1 MKPRTLVL
9 GGSFFLMWQTFV
21 IPIFYVSLGMGF
33 VTLFRLNPFDY
44 LQTLLLLSSLF
55 LSVALFANVQGIDS
69 SFVKKYKSRSIMVV
83 SVGLI
88 FKAALLG
95 LLAYFVTKDL
105 RVVLVATL
113 MSQIDPSFTNWA
125 QRMFKIKGRVAK
137 LTLVESTFDDP
148 ISTLLTIYIALP
160 IALAGKISFD
170 FYFFLL
176 LLNFLFVGVFL
187 YAKHKTRIHNSFLP
201 SALVVLGG
209 IFNVFLGVALSGL
222 FFRVKKVIFDEPI
235 NLITYASY
243 FIIGVFLPSAGVDMW
258 KGMIVALLL
267 VYVVRPLETLLFFRG
282 FTCMEKAIV
291 ATAEQKGIT
300 TLLLLLIVQP
310 QLNVLSIVLP
320 AMLLVNALFF
330 VNHYGLK
337 LITRT

>member
-1 MKPRTLVL
+1 
-9 GGSFFLMWQTFV
+9 MWQALAIPV
-21 IPIFYVSLGMGF
+21 IYVAMGAGF
-33 VTLFRLNPFDY
+33 VTLFKLNPFDY
-44 LQTLLLLSSLF
+44 LQTILLLSSLF
-55 LSVALFANVQGIDS
+55 LSVALFANVQGIDGE
-69 SFVKKYKSRSIMVV
+69 FIKKYKSRSITIV
-83 SVGLI
+83 SVGLV
-88 FKAALLG
+88 FKAAALG
-95 LLAYFVTKDL
+95 LLAYLITKDL

-125 QRMFKIKGRVAK
+125 QRMFKIKGRVAQ

-160 IALAGKISFD
+160 ISLAGKISLD

-176 LLNFLFVGVFL
+176 LLNLVFVGLFL
-187 YAKHKTRIHNSFLP
+187 YAKHKTKIHNSFLP

-243 FIIGVFLPSAGVDMW
+243 FIIGVFLPSAGIDLW
-258 KGMIVALLL
+258 KGLVVALLL
-267 VYVVRPLETLLFFRG
+267 VYVVRPFEALLFFRG
-282 FTCMEKAIV
+282 FSWVEKAVI

-310 QLNVLSIVLP
+310 QLNVLPIVLP
-320 AMLLVNALFF
+320 AMLIVNGLFF

-337 LITRT
+337 TVSGR